1 MYDFTTV
8 ALTFSTHYCVTKYDL
23 KYQLTEITIRFI
35 FYCLVLY
42 YNISSRNE
50 ESVVK
55 QDERFNELAEQFFK
69 INNQLTKI
77 QNKPINIKDDI
88 YISTSQLHLLEMI
101 AKYPKLTITSLA
113 NYLGVTK
120 GNISQQIPKLLSLD
134 LVTIVQKKENKKN
147 KAVLITSL
155 GESVLASHNSLHEAL
170 YRSITNDLSAFSSD
184 QIGILIDI
192 FQKIALSIDDY
203 QLMFPQKEAKHG
215 NSYKS

>member
-1 MYDFTTV
+1 M
-8 ALTFSTHYCVTKYDL
+8 
-23 KYQLTEITIRFI
+23 
-35 FYCLVLY
+35 
-42 YNISSRNE
+42 
-50 ESVVK
+50 K

-88 YISTSQLHLLEMI
+88 NISTSQLHLLEII

-113 NYLGVTK
+113 TCLGVTK

-134 LVTIVQKKENKKN
+134 LITIVQKKENKKN

-203 QLMFPQKEAKHG
+203 QLMFQQKEAEYG
-215 NSYKS
+215 NSDKS